1 MYNDR
6 IIVLSDS
13 LLTRLHNDFKELQ
26 EYYDAGTEN
35 SKSAF
40 RALCGQ
46 LERRFYAYS
55 TIQLLIGNRF
65 HFRYHI
71 P

>member
-1 MYNDR
+1 MYNDST
-6 IIVLSDS
+6 IVLPDN
-13 LLTRLHNDFKELQ
+13 LPNGLQNDFKELQ